1 MAVDAVAQE
10 TPRFRL
16 MLAGRWSWLPG
27 NVTLLVGG
35 LIVGGIITLSL
46 LAPWI
51 SPYDPVK
58 PDYGAA
64 LLPPGP
70 GHLFG
75 TDNFGRDIFTRT
87 IYAAESICN
96 SDSSRLCLPG
106 CSATRSDCSLDS
118 SVAGWTPWS

>member
-75 TDNFGRDIFTRT
+75 TDNFGRDIFTWT
-87 IYAAESICN
+87 IYAARI
-96 SDSSRLCLPG
+96 DLQLGFFWWCLPG
-106 CSATRSDCSLDS
+106 CSAIRSDCSLAS
-118 SVAGWTPWS
+118 SVAGWTPSS